1 MILTIEPSGPQ
12 ASRTDDLPPM
22 PVAPPHAKR
31 LRGPSGKYIASA
43 DTAALDAYA
52 VKLRARAMG
61 YAEIGHAMGETDSTA
76 FDRVARGMGA
86 IRSAPAAERVKLEE
100 AKLDALERAALV
112 VLEAFHYVVSE
123 GRVVSYQ
130 GPRQSEPRPLK
141 DDGPVLA
148 AIKVLESLSRTRQDL
163 LGLKA
168 ATKVDLSGGVTYTFE
183 NVSSED
189 L

>member
-1 MILTIEPSGPQ
+1 MTIEPTGPQ
-12 ASRTDDLPPM
+12 TARITDDLPPL
-22 PVAPPHAKR
+22 PERTAPRK
-31 LRGPSGKYIASA
+31 LRGPNGKFIANA

>member
-1 MILTIEPSGPQ
+1 
-12 ASRTDDLPPM
+12 
-22 PVAPPHAKR
+22 
-31 LRGPSGKYIASA
+31 
-43 DTAALDAYA
+43 
-52 VKLRARAMG
+52 MG
-61 YAEIGHAMGETDSTA
+61 FAEIAHAMGEGETTA
-76 FDRVARGMGA
+76 KDRVSRGMGA
-86 IRSAPAAERVKLEE
+86 IRMEPAAERVKLEV
-100 AKLDALERAALV
+100 AKLDMLERAAIG

-123 GRVVSYQ
+123 GRVISYQ
-130 GPRQSEPRPLK
+130 GPKQSEPRPLK

-183 NVSSED
+183 NISSED

>member
-1 MILTIEPSGPQ
+1 MILTIEPA
-12 ASRTDDLPPM
+12 ASQPNRPADLPP
-22 PVAPPHAKR
+22 APGMKR
-31 LRGPSGKYIASA
+31 LRGPNGKFIASG
-43 DTAALDAYA
+43 DTADLDAYA
-52 VKLRARAMG
+52 VKLRSRAMG
-61 YAEIGHAMGETDSTA
+61 FAEIAHAMGEGETTA
-76 FDRVARGMGA
+76 KDRVARGLGA
-86 IRSAPAAERVKLEE
+86 IRSAPAMERVKLEE
-100 AKLDALERAALV
+100 AKLDMLERAALG

-123 GRVVSYQ
+123 GRVISYQ